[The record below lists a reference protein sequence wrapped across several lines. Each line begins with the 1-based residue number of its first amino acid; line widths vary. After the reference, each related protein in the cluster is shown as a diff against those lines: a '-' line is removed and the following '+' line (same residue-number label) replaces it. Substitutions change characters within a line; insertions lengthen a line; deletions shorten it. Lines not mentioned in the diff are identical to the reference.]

1 MYQYS
6 FLSNTISIID
16 NNVRQYNQHTLTS
29 NQIDYVIPE
38 GKHAKFSVN
47 KLYQYD
53 TSLVAKFYG
62 TNKPA
67 VPMIVFYIDSTT
79 SFKSREFIDTILKSQ
94 KFSKTIGDVSITPN
108 ALYMVLDR
116 ASASSEQLSDFRG
129 KFTNGS
135 SINSFPL
142 VVVYYRGTIKINS
155 FQALFQ

>member
-6 FLSNTISIID
+6 FFDKKISIID

-47 KLYQYD
+47 KLYQYN

-62 TNKPA
+62 ANKPA

-94 KFSKTIGDVSITPN
+94 KFSKTIGDVSVTPN

-116 ASASSEQLSDFRG
+116 ASASPEQLSDFRS

-142 VVVYYRGTIKINS
+142 VVVYYNGIIKVNS